1 MCDTAPGML
10 SGAGASGQT
19 DAAYGRELDLSPW
32 CYLVARWILVWA
44 TSPNRCVQLLAQKS
58 TPQPQTQGECS
69 MKEEEKANHF
79 RYIALDIHR
88 VGLRQVLFGGGGGES
103 RGERDTASILN

>member
-1 MCDTAPGML
+1 
-10 SGAGASGQT
+10 
-19 DAAYGRELDLSPW
+19 
-32 CYLVARWILVWA
+32 
-44 TSPNRCVQLLAQKS
+44 
-58 TPQPQTQGECS
+58 

-79 RYIALDIHR
+79 RYIALDINR